1 VIIIFIVSFELIF
14 LNSILVFKKIS
25 PICYFCRQQCHEL
38 IKSCY
43 LQKFT
48 KIYLLLIEQAGIQ
61 DLLSKKIYR
70 FFHELFPKFPMT
82 YNKFTKIWNK
92 ILNGSKSMFNL
103 YVRVYSILQLNIQ
116 TFLANAHMLLKTKI

>member
-14 LNSILVFKKIS
+14 LNSILLFKKNKSDLLFLS
-25 PICYFCRQQCHEL
+25 PAVPRVNL
-38 IKSCY
+38 VM
-43 LQKFT
+43 LFT

-70 FFHELFPKFPMT
+70 LFHELFPKFPMT

-92 ILNGSKSMFNL
+92 KLNGSKSMFNL
-103 YVRVYSILQLNIQ
+103 YVRVYSILRLNIQ